1 MFKLMIGVIFFVVG
15 FISIHLFIKIDEHK
29 NWFNRKGF

>member
-1 MFKLMIGVIFFVVG
+1 MIGFIFFVVG
-15 FISIHLFIKIDEHK
+15 FISIHLFIKIDERK